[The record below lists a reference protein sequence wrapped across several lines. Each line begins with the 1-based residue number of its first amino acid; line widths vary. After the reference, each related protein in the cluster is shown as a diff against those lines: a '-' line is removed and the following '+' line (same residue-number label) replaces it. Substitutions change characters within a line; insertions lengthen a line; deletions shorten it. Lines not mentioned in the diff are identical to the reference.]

1 MSYPKHFCTL
11 GRMKRITAI
20 FASCILIFPLL
31 TTRAI
36 AQSPAEGCYAALK
49 GDTLVLE
56 NHLISRNYIL
66 HNGELHSLS
75 VTDRQHH
82 HTWQMDGA
90 LPCFS
95 IPGFHS
101 KGTDPVLDVVTV
113 NATRQMAA
121 HLEAAL
127 TVTYGELRL
136 KRIFRIYPGSAAI
149 ACDYYLKGNVA
160 GWQQNAVAAN
170 DIRNLE
176 SAAAAREGEANAIV
190 ADRFALPG
198 RHWKLKAVEFFDATD
213 QNNTLTREYNSLA
226 YRQEQHLRGNLLFM
240 EEAGADRGI
249 FWLKEAPV
257 SGVQLAYPG
266 FDFSVKYG
274 DFKVAGLGVEA
285 KDISAEEW
293 TRCYSVVTGVY
304 SNGEEGAGIALRTYQ
319 EAIRPE
325 NGISED
331 MIVQNTWGDRGQ
343 DKNINEQ
350 FILHEI
356 ELGARLGITH
366 LQLDDGWQSGKS
378 ANSAFKGGSFKD
390 IWHKAGYWLP
400 DSTKFPGGFKKIMAA
415 ARAKN
420 IVISTW
426 FNPSVDSSFKYWEND
441 ADVLVDQYKKYGI
454 HTWKIDGVR
463 IADKKAEINFRK
475 MLDTVVAR
483 TNGQGIFNLDV
494 TAGRRFGYNYFY
506 EYGNLFL
513 ENRYTDW
520 GNYYPHFTL
529 RNLWMLSKYIPP
541 QRLQIEFLNK
551 WRNKDKYPVKDS
563 LSPSAYSFD
572 YLFAIT
578 MPGQPLAWMET
589 RNLPA
594 EAYSTAP
601 LIATYKKYWKAWHD
615 GTIFPIGQE
624 PSGYSWTGFQSFTPG
639 NSAEGFVLVFRENN
653 EAAANVLKLMNL
665 EAGKY
670 VFEHIAG
677 SGKSFTASITGNQT
691 ASFTLPQKQRFA
703 FYHYRKIK
711 GR

>member
-1 MSYPKHFCTL
+1 
-11 GRMKRITAI
+11 MKRITA
-20 FASCILIFPLL
+20 LIVFCTLL
-31 TTRAI
+31 SSGAI
-36 AQSPAEGCYAALK
+36 AQTLTNGGYAALK
-49 GDTLVLE
+49 GDTLILE
-56 NHLISRNYIL
+56 NHLICRKYLL
-66 HNGELHSLS
+66 HNGELRSLS
-75 VTDRQHH
+75 VTDRQGR
-82 HTWQMDGA
+82 HTWQMDSS
-90 LPCFS
+90 LPVFS
-95 IPGFHS
+95 IPGFHRS
-101 KGTDPVLDVVTV
+101 GTDPVMKITAVK
-113 NATRQMAA
+113 ATRQMAA

-127 TVTYGELRL
+127 TIAYGQLLL
-136 KRIFRIYPGSAAI
+136 KRVFRIYPGSAAI
-149 ACDYYLKGNVA
+149 ACDYYLKGSVE
-160 GWQQNAVAAN
+160 GWQQNAIAAS
-170 DIRNLE
+170 DIKNLE
-176 SAAAAREGEANAIV
+176 SVAAAKEGEANAIV
-190 ADRFALPG
+190 ADRLALPG
-198 RHWKLKAVEFFDATD
+198 RHWKLSAVEFFDATD

-240 EEAGADRGI
+240 EEAGAGRGL

-257 SGVQLAYPG
+257 SGVQLDYPG

-274 DFKVAGLGVEA
+274 DFKVAGLGIAAE
-285 KDISAEEW
+285 DINTGEW
-293 TRCYSVVTGVY
+293 TRCYSVVTGVF
-304 SNGEEGAGIALRTYQ
+304 SNGGEGATLALRSYQ
-319 EAIRPE
+319 EAIRPAG
-325 NGISED
+325 GITED

-350 FILHEI
+350 FILHEM

-378 ANSAFKGGSFKD
+378 ANSAFKGGSFKN
-390 IWHKAGYWLP
+390 IWHQAGYWLP
-400 DSTKFPGGFKKIMAA
+400 DTAKFPGGFQKIMAA
-415 ARAKN
+415 ARDKH
-420 IVISTW
+420 IILSTW

-441 ADVLVDQYKKYGI
+441 ANVLADQYKKYGI
-454 HTWKIDGVR
+454 HTWKIDGVK

-483 TNGQGIFNLDV
+483 TNGEGTFNLDV

-551 WRNKDKYPVKDS
+551 WRNRDKYPVNDS

-572 YLFAIT
+572 YLFAVT

-594 EAYSTAP
+594 EAYSTAA
-601 LIATYKKYWKAWHD
+601 LIATYKKYWKAWHH
-615 GTIFPIGQE
+615 GMIFPVGQE

-653 EAAANVLKLMNL
+653 EAAAHSMKLMNL
-665 EAGKY
+665 EPGQY
-670 VFEHIAG
+670 RFERIAG
-677 SGKSFTASITGNQT
+677 SGQSFTAPVT
-691 ASFTLPQKQRFA
+691 AGKTVSFALPQKQRFA
-703 FYHYRKIK
+703 FYHYRKMH
-711 GR
+711 